1 MRNVLARALLAGAVA
16 LRRRW
21 EFVGSGFWCRL
32 GWHVL
37 VIAGSGDLVRVF
49 LFLVVIVRRE
59 AGDKLKTFE
68 TFGEGGV
75 DVLAVFGSP
84 SSHPFVD
91 IFRLVELADVRFDGT
106 NRLFD
111 VFFLEGVP
119 VAAPFAEHHDPDFV
133 NLPRFEALA

>member
-32 GWHVL
+32 GWHES
-37 VIAGSGDLVRVF
+37 VIAGRRALVGVF
-49 LFLVVIVRRE
+49 LFLVVRRE
-59 AGDKLKTFE
+59 SGDKLKTFE
-68 TFGEGGV
+68 TFGEGGI